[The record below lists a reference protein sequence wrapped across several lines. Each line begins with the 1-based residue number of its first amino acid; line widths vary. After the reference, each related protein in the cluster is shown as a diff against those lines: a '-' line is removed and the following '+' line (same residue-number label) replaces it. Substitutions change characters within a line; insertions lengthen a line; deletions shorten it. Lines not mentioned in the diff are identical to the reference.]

1 MCLLIFAKVMIFPIS
16 SCCGDG
22 SLPLP
27 VEGTS
32 GRYASRY
39 GDALMSEH
47 FLYGAQIGA
56 ALEKMRGKGMTEGVR
71 TDVFLYAALAAEF
84 LYDVEYHCA
93 G

>member
-1 MCLLIFAKVMIFPIS
+1 MAVCHFLSKARAVDMHVDF
-16 SCCGDG
+16 GG
-22 SLPLP
+22 
-27 VEGTS
+27 
-32 GRYASRY
+32 

>member
-1 MCLLIFAKVMIFPIS
+1 MISVSLFCVRMMFQDVLLPRGAFYVCVDF
-16 SCCGDG
+16 GG
-22 SLPLP
+22 
-27 VEGTS
+27 E
-32 GRYASRY
+32 
-39 GDALMSEH
+39 DALMSEH

>member
-1 MCLLIFAKVMIFPIS
+1 
-16 SCCGDG
+16 
-22 SLPLP
+22 
-27 VEGTS
+27 
-32 GRYASRY
+32 
-39 GDALMSEH
+39 MSEH

>member
-1 MCLLIFAKVMIFPIS
+1 MAVCHFLSKERAVDMYVDF
-16 SCCGDG
+16 GG
-22 SLPLP
+22 
-27 VEGTS
+27 
-32 GRYASRY
+32 

-71 TDVFLYAALAAEF
+71 TDVFPEAALAAEF
-84 LYDVEYHCA
+84 LNELEYHCA